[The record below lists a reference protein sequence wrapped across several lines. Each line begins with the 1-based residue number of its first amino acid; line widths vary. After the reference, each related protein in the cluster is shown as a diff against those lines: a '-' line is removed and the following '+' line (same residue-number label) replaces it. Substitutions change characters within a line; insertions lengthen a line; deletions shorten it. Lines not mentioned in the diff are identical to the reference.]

1 MQVKGEGSEQQLVLR
16 FADGKLEGT
25 NVVGAMKK
33 ATVTMMTG
41 CKNTDDVILVEQSC
55 IKGTKCTGFE
65 PEVKVTMQSKM
76 RHALD
81 APAKF
86 KTKHE
91 QTFR

>member
-1 MQVKGEGSEQQLVLR
+1 MLR

-33 ATVTMMTG
+33 ATVTKVTG
-41 CKNTDDVILVEQSC
+41 CKNTDDVILVEQGC
-55 IKGTKCTGFE
+55 IPGTRCTGFQ
-65 PEVKVTMQSKM
+65 PEVKLMMQSRM

>member
-1 MQVKGEGSEQQLVLR
+1 MEQQLVLR

-25 NVVGAMKK
+25 HIVGALKK
-33 ATVTMMTG
+33 ATVTMVTG

-55 IKGTKCTGFE
+55 IKGSRCTGFH
-65 PEVKVTMQSKM
+65 PEVKVTMQSRM
-76 RHALD
+76 RHGLD
-81 APAKF
+81 TPPKF

>member
-1 MQVKGEGSEQQLVLR
+1 MLR

-25 NVVGAMKK
+25 DVIGAMKK
-33 ATVTMMTG
+33 ATVSMVTG
-41 CKNTDDVILVEQSC
+41 CKNTDDVIMVEQGC
-55 IKGTKCTGFE
+55 IPGTRCTGFQ
-65 PEVKVTMQSKM
+65 PEVKVTMQSRM